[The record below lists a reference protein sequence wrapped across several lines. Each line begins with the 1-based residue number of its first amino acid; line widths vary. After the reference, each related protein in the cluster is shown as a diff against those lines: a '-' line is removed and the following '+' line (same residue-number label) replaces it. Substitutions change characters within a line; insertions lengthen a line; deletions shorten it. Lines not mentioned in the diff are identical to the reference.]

1 MQQNKECIN
10 PIEALLRQHQQN
22 AGDIASRLSAAIPGT
37 SPQEWMQAMVSGNCN
52 VFNKEQAEKIRQ
64 FFTLHAPLLQ
74 RAFNR

>member
-22 AGDIASRLSAAIPGT
+22 AGDIASRLAAAIPGT
-37 SPQEWMQAMVSGNCN
+37 SSQEWMQAMVSGNCN
-52 VFNKEQAEKIRQ
+52 VFNKEQTEKIKE